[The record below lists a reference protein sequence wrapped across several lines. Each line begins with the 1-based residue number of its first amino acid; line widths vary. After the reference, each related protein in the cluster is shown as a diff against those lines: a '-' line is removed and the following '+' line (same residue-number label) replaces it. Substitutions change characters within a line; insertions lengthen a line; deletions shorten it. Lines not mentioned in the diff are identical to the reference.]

1 MLSMIIGFSRLR
13 VNAGRKPTRS
23 SAKSPIE
30 NRCGECEYLPLRKI
44 MRAGENRQSR
54 TPILM
59 NAEREPMTN
68 SPEKMVIVSGIQPS
82 GNLHLG
88 NYFGAVQQFIQLIN
102 EGHQCYYFLANY
114 HALTSMRD
122 GRQLLELTRATAAD
136 YLALGLDPNRC
147 AIYLQSD
154 IAEVCELQWILTC
167 VTPMGLLERCHAYKD
182 KIQQGIPAD
191 HGLFAYPVLMAA
203 DILIVRANRVP
214 VGQDQKQHIEVTR
227 DIAQYF
233 NNCYRDLLTVPEP
246 YIPESVATVP
256 GRDGRKMS
264 KSYNNTIELFAKEE
278 DVRQQIFSIVTDSA
292 TVAEPKDP
300 DRSLLYAILKL
311 LCDSEGQ
318 AYWADRFRSGGLSYR
333 EVKQA
338 LFDLYMKHFGPARQR
353 RQQLESQPDYVEMV
367 LKRGAEQVRKVALP
381 LMEQVREAVGIPGN

>member
-1 MLSMIIGFSRLR
+1 
-13 VNAGRKPTRS
+13 
-23 SAKSPIE
+23 
-30 NRCGECEYLPLRKI
+30 
-44 MRAGENRQSR
+44 
-54 TPILM
+54 
-59 NAEREPMTN
+59 MTN
-68 SPEKMVIVSGIQPS
+68 PPERMIIVSGIQPS

-88 NYFGAVQQFIQLIN
+88 NYFGAVQQFIQLIE
-102 EGHQCYYFLANY
+102 EGHTCYYFLANY
-114 HALTSMRD
+114 HALTTMRD
-122 GRQLLELTRATAAD
+122 GARLRELTRSTAAD
-136 YLALGLDPNRC
+136 YLALGLDPARC

-154 IAEVCELQWILTC
+154 MPEVCELQWFLTC
-167 VTPMGLLERCHAYKD
+167 QTPMGLLERCHAYKD

-214 VGQDQKQHIEVTR
+214 VGQDQKQHVEVTR
-227 DIAQYF
+227 DIAGYF
-233 NNCYRDLLTVPEP
+233 NNCYGELFTIPEP

-292 TVAEPKDP
+292 SVAEPKDP
-300 DRSLLYAILKL
+300 DCSVLYSILKL
-311 LCDSEGQ
+311 FCDAEGC

-338 LFDLYMKHFGPARQR
+338 IFERYMERFGPARER
-353 RQQLESQPDYVEMV
+353 RRQLESRPDYVDEV
-367 LKRGAEQVRKVALP
+367 LRKGLEQARKAARPLMKQVRD
-381 LMEQVREAVGIPGN
+381 AVGVPTN